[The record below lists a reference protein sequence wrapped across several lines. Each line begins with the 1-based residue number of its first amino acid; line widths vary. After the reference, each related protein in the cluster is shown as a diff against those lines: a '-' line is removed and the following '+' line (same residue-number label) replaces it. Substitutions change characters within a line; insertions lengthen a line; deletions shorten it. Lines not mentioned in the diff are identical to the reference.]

1 MFKVASCKITPRKGL
16 DEEFLEPCILGI
28 PSKMYGST
36 RPSGRSLSTDMPWAD
51 IRFLILMSMTNS

>member
-16 DEEFLEPCILGI
+16 DDELCILGI

-36 RPSGRSLSTDMPWAD
+36 RPSGRSLSTDMLWAD
-51 IRFLILMSMTNS
+51 SRFLILMSMTNT